1 MSESAGNNRLGTGD
15 PPLPVSPPVAPP
27 LHVAAVRGSDAGYLE
42 DLVVVAGNELIDPV
56 GVFLLRL
63 FVPIDNRAPKIVRSR
78 CAD

>member
-1 MSESAGNNRLGTGD
+1 M
-15 PPLPVSPPVAPP
+15 
-27 LHVAAVRGSDAGYLE
+27 
-42 DLVVVAGNELIDPV
+42 AGNELIDPV